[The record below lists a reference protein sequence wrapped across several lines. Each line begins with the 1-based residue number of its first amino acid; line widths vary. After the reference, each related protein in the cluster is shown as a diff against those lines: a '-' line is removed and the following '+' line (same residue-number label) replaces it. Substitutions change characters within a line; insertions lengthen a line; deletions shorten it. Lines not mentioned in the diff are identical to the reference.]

1 YSGSNPCSA
10 TSDQLIRSVATKTL
24 PPTSLGPGSPKPHDL
39 TTLWGSSAARDRTPN
54 PASANCSSVNTSQG
68 RNWLAKMPGS
78 VGVVD
83 SADEVAAA
91 GAGEGTVTVAGV
103 LLPGEQPVS
112 RATAARRIG
121 PVRCMGKPPEFR
133 GL

>member
-1 YSGSNPCSA
+1 RSSGFIPQA
-10 TSDQLIRSVATKTL
+10 
-24 PPTSLGPGSPKPHDL
+24 L
-39 TTLWGSSAARDRTPN
+39 TRLFGSSAALVRLPN
-54 PASANCSSVNTSQG
+54 PASANCSSVTTSQG
-68 RNWLAKMPGS
+68 WHWLAKMPGS

-91 GAGEGTVTVAGV
+91 GAGEGTVTGAGV

-112 RATAARRIG
+112 GATAARRIG
-121 PVRCMGKPPEFR
+121 PVRCMGEPPEFR